1 MKLRPPKKK
10 KPNRAIEIGR
20 TVLDAVPVA
29 RLGRRSTIVAGI
41 TAPRARILG
50 IIARARR
57 RRRAGE
63 LPPNQGAPGPHPG

>member
-20 TVLDAVPVA
+20 TVLDAVPVV
-29 RLGRRSTIVAGI
+29 RLGRRSTTIAVI
-41 TAPRARILG
+41 TAPLALIIG

-57 RRRAGE
+57 RAG
-63 LPPNQGAPGPHPG
+63 PPPEKE